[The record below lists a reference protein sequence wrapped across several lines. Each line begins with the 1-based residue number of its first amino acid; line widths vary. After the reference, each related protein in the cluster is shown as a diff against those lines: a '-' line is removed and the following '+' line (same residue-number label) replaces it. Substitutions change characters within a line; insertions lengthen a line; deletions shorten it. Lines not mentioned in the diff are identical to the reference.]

1 MSDTTDTPPK
11 TTVSVQINGH
21 AIEAQ
26 PGELVIEAAERA
38 GVHIPRFCYHPRMRP
53 VGMCRMCLVDID
65 AGGRGAMLQP
75 SCMVPVS
82 EGMVVDTES
91 ERTRK
96 AQDGVLEFLLI
107 NHPLD
112 CPVCDK
118 GGECPLQDNTIAF
131 GPGESRFVEEKRHYE
146 KPIPISDLVF
156 LDRERCILCD
166 RCTRFAKEVAG
177 DPLIHFQGRGART
190 EVNTFPD
197 EPFSSYFSGNTV
209 QICPVGALTS
219 SSYRFKARPWD
230 LTEVESTCTGCSV
243 GCSVTLQ
250 SSRNRLLRSMGVDND
265 AVNWGWLCDR
275 GRFGVEAVNSEA
287 RLSEPSVGGR
297 PARWADAL
305 RKAAELIA
313 DAVRASGP
321 IGVGVIGGARLT
333 NESAYAWAKLAKS
346 VIGTDNVDAQL
357 GDGLPAQFVLGLPRA
372 TIAEACAPKGTIVL
386 LGTDPKETLGVLFLR
401 LRHAVVESG
410 ATLVEVGHG
419 AGGMSKL
426 AKHRFWSSPGGSLV
440 DAARQ
445 ALAVLPAGQPVT
457 VVLGRSSVTEDPAV
471 LAEAAMVFAE
481 AGARFLP
488 ALSRG
493 NVMGA
498 LDMGLAPGLL
508 PGRVE
513 LEAGRSFFTSAW
525 GSVPSGPG
533 VDTAAMLQAAADGKL
548 AVLVLLGANPL
559 DDFPDRA
566 LVQRALDR
574 AAVIAVDTFANP
586 SVATATVVLPA
597 AAHGE
602 VDGTTT
608 NIEGRILPLHQGV
621 TPPGT
626 ARPDWIIATELAA
639 RLGADLG
646 FESAA
651 QIWDEIEAVASSHA
665 GLDRAVLDATRD
677 GTIAAGL
684 GGGARPAVVG
694 MPTAS
699 PASQVPLDEAS
710 LRLVVRRKMYD
721 GATGTANSTSLA
733 GLPGDNDVRLHPLDF
748 QGLSIQEGDLV
759 TVVSDWG
766 SISLP
771 AFADPGVVRGTV
783 TVLANVRGATVNHL
797 LSSSNPVTDVRLE
810 VSR

>member
-1 MSDTTDTPPK
+1 MSETIDTPPK

-21 AIEAQ
+21 AIEAE
-26 PGELVIEAAERA
+26 PGELVIEAAARA
-38 GVHIPRFCYHPRMRP
+38 GVHIPRFCYHPRLSP

-65 AGGRGAMLQP
+65 AGGRGPALQP

-82 EGMVVDTES
+82 EAMVVDTES
-91 ERTRK
+91 DRVRK

-131 GPGESRFVEEKRHYE
+131 GPAESRFVEEKRHYE
-146 KPIPISDLVF
+146 KPIPISDLVL

-177 DPLIHFQGRGART
+177 DPLIHFQGRGSRT

-197 EPFSSYFSGNTV
+197 APFSSYFSGNTV

-250 SSRNRLLRSMGVDND
+250 SSRNRVLRSLGVDND

-275 GRFGVEAVNSEA
+275 GRFGVESVNSEE
-287 RLSEPSVGGR
+287 RLSEPLIQGR
-297 PARWADAL
+297 GARWADAL
-305 RKAAELIA
+305 RHATELIA

-321 IGVGVIGGARLT
+321 AAVGVIGGARLT
-333 NESAYAWAKLAKS
+333 NESAYAWAKLAKH

-357 GDGLPAQFVLGLPRA
+357 GDGLPASFVLGLPRA
-372 TIAEACAPKGTIVL
+372 TIAEAGAAKGTIVL
-386 LGTDPKETLGVLFLR
+386 LGTDPKETLGVLYLR
-401 LRHAVVESG
+401 LRHAVVEGG
-410 ATLVEVGHG
+410 ATLIEIGHG
-419 AGGMSKL
+419 ASGLSKL
-426 AKHRFWSSPGGSLV
+426 AQHRFWASPGGSLV

-445 ALAVLPAGQPVT
+445 AVSVLPSGQPIT
-457 VVLGRSSVTEDPAV
+457 VVLGRGTVTEDPAV
-471 LAEAAMVFAE
+471 LAEAAMILAA

-508 PGRVE
+508 PGRVA
-513 LEAGRSFFTSAW
+513 LESGRPYFAQAW
-525 GSVPSGPG
+525 GAVPAATGYDS
-533 VDTAAMLQAAADGKL
+533 AAMLQAAADGKL
-548 AVLVLLGANPL
+548 SVLVLLGANPL
-559 DDFPDRA
+559 DDFPDRD
-566 LVQRALDR
+566 LVQRAL
-574 AAVIAVDTFANP
+574 AKASVIAVDTFANP
-586 SVATATVVLPA
+586 SSAGAAVVLPA

-608 NIEGRILPLHQGV
+608 NIEGRILALHQVV

-626 ARPDWIIATELAA
+626 ARADWIIASELAL
-639 RLGADLG
+639 RLGTDLG
-646 FESAA
+646 FESAE

-665 GLDRAVLDATRD
+665 GLDRAALALNSEGSV
-677 GTIAAGL
+677 AAGV
-684 GGGARPAVVG
+684 GGGGRPAVLALPEV
-694 MPTAS
+694 P
-699 PASQVPLDEAS
+699 PAVQLPLDEAS

-721 GATGTANSTSLA
+721 GGTGTAHSQSLA
-733 GLPGDNDVRLHPLDF
+733 ALPASNALRLHPLDF
-748 QGLSIQEGDLV
+748 QGLSVGEGELV
-759 TVVSDWG
+759 TVVANQG
-766 SISLP
+766 SIELP
-771 AFADPGVVRGTV
+771 AFADADVVRGTAS
-783 TVLANVRGATVNHL
+783 VLGNVSGATVNHL
-797 LSSSNPVTDVRLE
+797 LVASSPITDVRLE
-810 VSR
+810 VRR